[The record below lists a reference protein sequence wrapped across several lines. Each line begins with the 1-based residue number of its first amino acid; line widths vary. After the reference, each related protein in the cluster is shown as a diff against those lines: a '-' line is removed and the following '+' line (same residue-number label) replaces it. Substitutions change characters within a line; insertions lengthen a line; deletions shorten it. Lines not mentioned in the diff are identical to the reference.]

1 MTKQFGHD
9 DNTLPH
15 WKNVQTKFWKKVCD
29 FSFPLPQFW
38 TMSKIGSF
46 FSEKPS
52 LTWLSV
58 TTLVEQNQITR
69 SKASTVPYPSYRIK
83 EKKLWL
89 VDGTQTRLSLTRKI
103 TRRAW
108 KGYKGPDGAKL
119 RIKKRSVLSKPKI
132 DSLHL
137 AGSENV
143 LCVCVFYLTPTLKV
157 ALKSPSKNGFETG
170 EIFPHISRH

>member
-1 MTKQFGHD
+1 MQRPLLKKKFVIFHTLCPNFGQCQ
-9 DNTLPH
+9 
-15 WKNVQTKFWKKVCD
+15 KSGV
-29 FSFPLPQFW
+29 
-38 TMSKIGSF
+38 F

-108 KGYKGPDGAKL
+108 KGYKGPDGAKF

-143 LCVCVFYLTPTLKV
+143 FFFYNLTPTLKV
-157 ALKSPSKNGFETG
+157 APKSPSKNGFETG